1 MYNIIVYENKRFGNI
16 RTFVEEG
23 KQEPWFV
30 AADVCRA
37 LEVKNAR
44 DAVARLDD
52 DEKNTVV
59 LTDGNRG
66 NPNVTVVSEPGLYAL
81 VLSSRK
87 PEAKEFK
94 RWITHDVIPSIRK
107 SGGYIAGQE
116 DMSDA
121 DLMAKALIVA
131 QRQIEQ
137 RDKQITEMQPKA
149 LFADAVSASKTSILF
164 EENYLFCSGFF
175 HKSVLQKKADSRIVD
190 GNIIIQ
196 NGNAVAFRRGTQQ
209 IQCFAAI
216 ASSSVFRI
224 NHDVGYFLLHFGI
237 IVIGNFANKL
247 TIFVFEIPVIPL
259 AIRVSNPAI
268 VPATPFIFPKG
279 NCPAPCVIVRH
290 GIFIRQ
296 HHLPKPQILIFWLI
310 QRQHIDLLMMTVFP
324 DGKAR
329 KNPNPL
335 PIGKSDS
342 DSSCRAG
349 SGT

>member
-37 LEVKNAR
+37 LEAKNAR

-121 DLMAKALIVA
+121 ARGGDFRYDDWSGRDGLLVGKENEPVA
-131 QRQIEQ
+131 RLRYTDVYQLHRFDSGL
-137 RDKQITEMQPKA
+137 RRSGCACGVVGGITM
-149 LFADAVSASKTSILF
+149 T
-164 EENYLFCSGFF
+164 
-175 HKSVLQKKADSRIVD
+175 
-190 GNIIIQ
+190 
-196 NGNAVAFRRGTQQ
+196 
-209 IQCFAAI
+209 
-216 ASSSVFRI
+216 
-224 NHDVGYFLLHFGI
+224 
-237 IVIGNFANKL
+237 VIGLLCLLAATVCVACAFINK
-247 TIFVFEIPVIPL
+247 E
-259 AIRVSNPAI
+259 
-268 VPATPFIFPKG
+268 
-279 NCPAPCVIVRH
+279 
-290 GIFIRQ
+290 
-296 HHLPKPQILIFWLI
+296 
-310 QRQHIDLLMMTVFP
+310 
-324 DGKAR
+324 
-329 KNPNPL
+329 
-335 PIGKSDS
+335 
-342 DSSCRAG
+342 
-349 SGT
+349 

>member
-1 MYNIIVYENKRFGNI
+1 MYNIIVFENKRFGNI

-137 RDKQITEMQPKA
+137 RDK
-149 LFADAVSASKTSILF
+149 
-164 EENYLFCSGFF
+164 
-175 HKSVLQKKADSRIVD
+175 
-190 GNIIIQ
+190 
-196 NGNAVAFRRGTQQ
+196 
-209 IQCFAAI
+209 
-216 ASSSVFRI
+216 
-224 NHDVGYFLLHFGI
+224 
-237 IVIGNFANKL
+237 
-247 TIFVFEIPVIPL
+247 
-259 AIRVSNPAI
+259 
-268 VPATPFIFPKG
+268 
-279 NCPAPCVIVRH
+279 
-290 GIFIRQ
+290 
-296 HHLPKPQILIFWLI
+296 
-310 QRQHIDLLMMTVFP
+310 
-324 DGKAR
+324 
-329 KNPNPL
+329 
-335 PIGKSDS
+335 
-342 DSSCRAG
+342 
-349 SGT
+349 

>member
-149 LFADAVSASKTSILF
+149 LFADAVSSSKTSILVN
-164 EENYLFCSGFF
+164 EMAKL
-175 HKSVLQKKADSRIVD
+175 LR
-190 GNIIIQ
+190 Q
-196 NGNAVAFRRGTQQ
+196 NGVEIGEKKLFKLLRVNGYLCSKGELHNCPTQR
-209 IQCFAAI
+209 AM
-216 ASSSVFRI
+216 
-224 NHDVGYFLLHFGI
+224 DMGL
-237 IVIGNFANKL
+237 
-247 TIFVFEIPVIPL
+247 FEIKETAITTSDGSVIL
-259 AIRVSNPAI
+259 RR
-268 VPATPFIFPKG
+268 TPKVTGKGQVYFINKFKG
-279 NCPAPCVIVRH
+279 GWA
-290 GIFIRQ
+290 
-296 HHLPKPQILIFWLI
+296 
-310 QRQHIDLLMMTVFP
+310 
-324 DGKAR
+324 
-329 KNPNPL
+329 
-335 PIGKSDS
+335 
-342 DSSCRAG
+342 
-349 SGT
+349 

>member
-1 MYNIIVYENKRFGNI
+1 MYNIIVFENKRFGNI

-137 RDKQITEMQPKA
+137 RDKQIKEMQPKA
-149 LFADAVSASKTSILF
+149 LFADAVSASKTSILVN
-164 EENYLFCSGFF
+164 EMAKL
-175 HKSVLQKKADSRIVD
+175 LQ
-190 GNIIIQ
+190 Q
-196 NGNAVAFRRGTQQ
+196 NGVEIGEKKLFK
-209 IQCFAAI
+209 
-216 ASSSVFRI
+216 
-224 NHDVGYFLLHFGI
+224 LL
-237 IVIGNFANKL
+237 
-247 TIFVFEIPVIPL
+247 
-259 AIRVSNPAI
+259 RVN
-268 VPATPFIFPKG
+268 G
-279 NCPAPCVIVRH
+279 
-290 GIFIRQ
+290 
-296 HHLPKPQILIFWLI
+296 
-310 QRQHIDLLMMTVFP
+310 
-324 DGKAR
+324 
-329 KNPNPL
+329 
-335 PIGKSDS
+335 
-342 DSSCRAG
+342 
-349 SGT
+349 

>member
-149 LFADAVSASKTSILF
+149 LFADAVSASKTSILVN
-164 EENYLFCSGFF
+164 EMAKL
-175 HKSVLQKKADSRIVD
+175 LR
-190 GNIIIQ
+190 Q
-196 NGNAVAFRRGTQQ
+196 NGVEIGEKKLFKLLRVNGYLCSKGELQRLVTNVGRLHRLFLEWEQRKMLMKL
-209 IQCFAAI
+209 FAK
-216 ASSSVFRI
+216 R
-224 NHDVGYFLLHFGI
+224 L
-237 IVIGNFANKL
+237 
-247 TIFVFEIPVIPL
+247 
-259 AIRVSNPAI
+259 
-268 VPATPFIFPKG
+268 
-279 NCPAPCVIVRH
+279 
-290 GIFIRQ
+290 
-296 HHLPKPQILIFWLI
+296 
-310 QRQHIDLLMMTVFP
+310 
-324 DGKAR
+324 
-329 KNPNPL
+329 
-335 PIGKSDS
+335 
-342 DSSCRAG
+342 
-349 SGT
+349 